1 MTARDYLQRA
11 KAGRLTSLANALHTD
26 AHRPQVSRTV
36 DLRGK
41 GGRELGVTLYPGEIH
56 LRRALEEWR
65 GRESWYPAT
74 VAGTLE
80 AAAAVIAGVAWTL
93 ED

>member
-1 MTARDYLQRA
+1 MTARTYLQRA

-41 GGRELGVTLYPGEIH
+41 GAKELWVTLYPGEICVQ
-56 LRRALEEWR
+56 RALEEWR
-65 GRESWYPAT
+65 GVQSWYPAT

>member
-1 MTARDYLQRA
+1 MTARDYLKRA
-11 KAGRLTSLANALHTD
+11 RAGRVTSLADALYHD

-36 DLRGK
+36 DLRGE
-41 GGRELGVTLYPGEIH
+41 GGRELWVTLYPGEICVQ
-56 LRRALEEWR
+56 RALEEWR
-65 GRESWYPAT
+65 GCESWFPAT